1 MADDMRGEW
10 PGRDDIRAAARTRP
24 SCRASPNPLPTRGT
38 AAVTGEIGPVGE
50 VCEFGEIGEIGEIG
64 EDDDVGAVV
73 AVGAVGAVVLLI
85 GLLDARV
92 TLGCRGNVAIVN
104 VTNRLV

>member
-1 MADDMRGEW
+1 M
-10 PGRDDIRAAARTRP
+10 
-24 SCRASPNPLPTRGT
+24 
-38 AAVTGEIGPVGE
+38 TGEIGPFGE
-50 VCEFGEIGEIGEIG
+50 VCEFGEIGEA
-64 EDDDVGAVV
+64 DDVGAVV

>member
-1 MADDMRGEW
+1 MRGEW

-50 VCEFGEIGEIGEIG
+50 VCEFGEIGEA
-64 EDDDVGAVV
+64 DDVGAVV

>member
-1 MADDMRGEW
+1 MKRSRTAPVSQDPRVVADDMRGEW

-24 SCRASPNPLPTRGT
+24 SCRASPNPLPTRGM
-38 AAVTGEIGPVGE
+38 AAVTGGIGPVGE
-50 VCEFGEIGEIGEIG
+50 V
-64 EDDDVGAVV
+64 GAVV
-73 AVGAVGAVVLLI
+73 EVGAVGAVVLLI

-92 TLGCRGNVAIVN
+92 TLGCRGNVAIAN

>member
-1 MADDMRGEW
+1 
-10 PGRDDIRAAARTRP
+10 
-24 SCRASPNPLPTRGT
+24 
-38 AAVTGEIGPVGE
+38 VTGEIAPVGE
-50 VCEFGEIGEIGEIG
+50 VCEFGEA
-64 EDDDVGAVV
+64 DDVGAVV

-92 TLGCRGNVAIVN
+92 TLGCRGNVAIAN